1 MLRTTN
7 PQPSLWETILP
18 AGILGL
24 PAELARVDD
33 LLNDPGFLAPFAAH
47 YDPVLG
53 RPSVPID
60 TYLRMMF
67 LKFRYRL
74 GYELVCREV
83 ADSISWQRFCRIPL
97 GGQVPHPTTLVKL
110 TRRVGPA
117 TVDQLNQALLAN
129 AATHKVLRTHKVRAD
144 TTVVAAN
151 VAYPTDAGLLAR
163 AVATLARTVG
173 RVHAAGGARRTHA
186 RDRRRAAR
194 RRAHQLARSLRARTG
209 QAKQQVAQRTAELA
223 TLAEQAA
230 ADATRVA
237 RNARRALARAGG
249 QASGK
254 LTRLVADLETTIGRT
269 SQVIGQAR
277 TRLAG
282 GTPDGATRLVSLH
295 DPDARPIVKGR
306 LGKPVEFGYK
316 AQVLDNPDGI
326 VLDHQV
332 WVGNPADAP
341 LLAPAVERVSQRAG
355 RVPKAAT
362 ADRGYGE
369 AAVDDALGGLGVA
382 QVAIP
387 RKGTPS
393 QARQAEEHT
402 RPFRRLVKWRTGS
415 EGRISHLKH
424 RYGWDRTLMD
434 GIDGARIWCG
444 HGVLAHNLVKVS
456 GLVAA
461 KQQRRAA

>member
-1 MLRTTN
+1 MTKESPRSVVLQRIGGSVLRTTN

-97 GGQVPHPTTLVKL
+97 GGQVPHPTTL
-110 TRRVGPA
+110 
-117 TVDQLNQALLAN
+117 
-129 AATHKVLRTHKVRAD
+129 
-144 TTVVAAN
+144 VAAN

-461 KQQRRAA
+461 KQQRRAG

>member
-1 MLRTTN
+1 VLRTTN

-18 AGILGL
+18 AELLGL
-24 PAELARVDD
+24 PAELARVDA
-33 LLNDPGFLAPFAAH
+33 LLDDPGFLAPFATH

-74 GYELVCREV
+74 GYELLCREV

-97 GGQVPHPTTLVKL
+97 GGQMPHATTLVKL

-117 TVDQLNQALLAN
+117 LVDQLNQALLAT

-151 VAYPTDAGLLAR
+151 VGYPTDAGLLAR
-163 AVATLARTVG
+163 AVATLARTVE
-173 RVHAAGGARRTHA
+173 RVHATGGARRTYA

-194 RRAHQLARSLRARTG
+194 RRAHQLARSLRARTD
-209 QAKQQVAQRTAELA
+209 QAKQLVAERTTELA
-223 TLAEQAA
+223 TLAEEAA
-230 ADATRVA
+230 ADAARVA

-254 LTRLVADLETTIGRT
+254 LTRLVADLETTIART

-282 GTPDGATRLVSLH
+282 GTPSGATRLVSLH

-326 VLDHQV
+326 VLDHEIL
-332 WVGNPADAP
+332 VGNPADAP
-341 LLAPAVERVSQRAG
+341 LLVPAVQRVSQWAG
-355 RVPKAAT
+355 RVPGAAT
-362 ADRGYGE
+362 ADRSYGE
-369 AAVDDALGGLGVA
+369 AAVDDALGELGVPR
-382 QVAIP
+382 VAIP
-387 RKGTPS
+387 RKGTPGT
-393 QARQAEEHT
+393 ARQTHEHS

-444 HGVLAHNLVKVS
+444 HGVFAHNLVKVS

-461 KQQRRAA
+461 KQQRQAA

>member
-1 MLRTTN
+1 MAKESARSLAPQRIGAVMLRTTN
-7 PQPSLWETILP
+7 PQHSLWEAILP
-18 AGILGL
+18 SELLGL
-24 PAELARVDD
+24 PAELARVDH
-33 LLNDPGFLAPFAAH
+33 LLDDPAFWEPFRAH
-47 YDPVLG
+47 FDPIIG
-53 RPSVPID
+53 RPSIPIE

-74 GYELVCREV
+74 GYELLCREV

-117 TVDQLNQALLAN
+117 AVEQLNQVLLAK

-151 VAYPTDAGLLAR
+151 VRYPTDAGLLAR
-163 AVATLARTVG
+163 AVSTLAHTIG
-173 RVHAAGGARRTHA
+173 RIRAAG
-186 RDRRRAAR
+186 DAAR
-194 RRAHQLARSLRARTG
+194 L
-209 QAKQQVAQRTAELA
+209 
-223 TLAEQAA
+223 
-230 ADATRVA
+230 A
-237 RNARRALARAGG
+237 RNARRQLARAGSS
-249 QASGK
+249 ATGK
-254 LTRLVADLETTIGRT
+254 LARLVSELETTIGRT
-269 SQVIGQAR
+269 QQVIGQAR

-282 GTPDGATRLVSLH
+282 QTPDGATRLVSLH

-316 AQVLDNPDGI
+316 AQATDNADGVVLDYL
-326 VLDHQV
+326 VE
-332 WVGNPADAP
+332 VGNPAEAP
-341 LLAPAVERVSQRAG
+341 LLAPAVERIIQQTG
-355 RVPKAAT
+355 RVPGAAT

-369 AAVDDALGGLGVA
+369 AAVEDELHALGVE

-387 RKGTPS
+387 RRGTPS
-393 QARQAEEHT
+393 STRRAHEHARS
-402 RPFRRLVKWRTGS
+402 FRRLVKWRTGC

-444 HGVLAHNLVKVS
+444 QGVLAHNLVKVG
-456 GLVAA
+456 GLLAA
-461 KQQRRAA
+461 KQQRLAACG

>member
-1 MLRTTN
+1 
-7 PQPSLWETILP
+7 LP
-18 AGILGL
+18 
-24 PAELARVDD
+24 
-33 LLNDPGFLAPFAAH
+33 H
-47 YDPVLG
+47 
-53 RPSVPID
+53 
-60 TYLRMMF
+60 
-67 LKFRYRL
+67 
-74 GYELVCREV
+74 
-83 ADSISWQRFCRIPL
+83 PL
-97 GGQVPHPTTLVKL
+97 GGQVPHATTLVKL

-117 TVDQLNQALLAN
+117 TVDQLNQALLAT

-151 VAYPTDAGLLAR
+151 VGYPTDAGLLAR
-163 AVATLARTVG
+163 AVATLARTVE
-173 RVHAAGGARRTHA
+173 RIHAAGGARRTHA

-194 RRAHQLARSLRARTG
+194 RRAHELARSLRARTD
-209 QAKQQVAQRTAELA
+209 QAKQQVAERTAELA

-230 ADATRVA
+230 ADAARVA
-237 RNARRALARAGG
+237 RNARRARTRAGDG
-249 QASGK
+249 AAGE
-254 LTRLVADLETTIGRT
+254 LERLVGDLETSIGRT
-269 SQVIGQAR
+269 RQVIGQAR

-326 VLDHQV
+326 VLDHEV
-332 WVGNPADAP
+332 LIGNPADAP
-341 LLAPAVERVSQRAG
+341 LLAPAVERIAERAG
-355 RVPKAAT
+355 RIPRAAT

-369 AAVDDALGGLGVA
+369 AAVDDALGELGVGR
-382 QVAIP
+382 VAIP
-387 RKGTPS
+387 RKGKPGV
-393 QARQAEEHT
+393 ARQAEEHT
-402 RPFRRLVKWRTGS
+402 RSFRRLVKWRTGS

-444 HGVLAHNLVKVS
+444 HGVFAHNLVKIS

-461 KQQRRAA
+461 KQQRQAA